1 MENIP
6 HRKTINTLYLL
17 LILSTVLGFV
27 PNGTAFLGSVALW
40 FTVLI
45 AAYVYRGKDKED
57 GLLYNHMT
65 YLIGTV
71 WIGTGFIMIASLAGG
86 YWIWSQGDNTAIDTF
101 IAGIEGGAVPD
112 NDALM
117 NALTQYMIANKDL
130 ILKASLMTV
139 VPAILYFVYRIGN
152 GFSRAC
158 KGYRIANPK
167 SWL

>member
-6 HRKTINTLYLL
+6 HRKTINTLYILL
-17 LILSTVLGFV
+17 VLSTILGFV
-27 PNGTAFLGSVALW
+27 PSGTAFLGSVALW

-45 AAYVYRGKDKED
+45 AAYIYRAKDKED

-71 WIGTGFIMIASLAGG
+71 WIGTTFILIASLAGG
-86 YWIWSQGDNTAIDTF
+86 YWIWTHGDSSAF
-101 IAGIEGGAVPD
+101 
-112 NDALM
+112 DALAARLDAGAIPDEDM
-117 NALTQYMIANKDL
+117 IMDTMTQYMLANKNL
-130 ILKASLMTV
+130 IMKASLVTV

>member
-6 HRKTINTLYLL
+6 HRKTINTLYLM
-17 LILSTVLGFV
+17 LIISTVLGFV
-27 PNGTAFLGSVALW
+27 PSVTAFLGSVALW
-40 FTVLI
+40 FAVLI
-45 AAYVYRGKDKED
+45 AAYACRAKDKED

-65 YLIGTV
+65 YMIGTV
-71 WIGTGFIMIASLAGG
+71 WIGTSFILIASLAGG
-86 YWIWSQGDNTAIDTF
+86 YWIWTQGDSTAF
-101 IAGIEGGAVPD
+101 
-112 NDALM
+112 DALTASLDAGAIPNEDMIM
-117 NALTQYMIANKDL
+117 NTMTQYMLANKNL
-130 ILKASLMTV
+130 IMKASLVTV